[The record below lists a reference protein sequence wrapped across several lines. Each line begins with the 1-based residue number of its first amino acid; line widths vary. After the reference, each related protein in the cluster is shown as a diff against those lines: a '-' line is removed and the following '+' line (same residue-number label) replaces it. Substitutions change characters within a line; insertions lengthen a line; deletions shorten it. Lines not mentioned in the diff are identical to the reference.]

1 MSRQMAKQLGDLMGD
16 IEEAPAVSAD
26 DLSAWLGE
34 PISEQADVQRAESVI
49 SFAFTLINKECGRSN
64 AYWAAEGLPQDVRNV
79 ALQVA
84 ARGFQNP
91 DSWANERL
99 DDWGAG
105 GRPVEELGMYLT
117 ATEKRIL
124 SGFAPVRSI
133 GMGVINTYREDPRDV
148 GFLSWMDEATG
159 GLPGWYR

>member
-117 ATEKRIL
+117 ATEKRIRIIPAYAGSTL
-124 SGFAPVRSI
+124 G
-133 GMGVINTYREDPRDV
+133 DPRIAKETIAYLVKLDS
-148 GFLSWMDEATG
+148 LAA
-159 GLPGWYR
+159 